1 MDLKPIEVAKNGA
14 ADFLRE
20 MEGELESGR
29 IDEAQWYRRV
39 AEFITPKYLGAG
51 TPWGQSGRSG
61 DAGSWEVARGLLV
74 DAVDRSGTFL
84 DVGCA
89 SGYLMECLV
98 RWGRGKGIEVEP
110 YGLDI
115 APELAELAR
124 GRLPEWR

>member
-1 MDLKPIEVAKNGA
+1 MDSKPIELAKNRA
-14 ADFLRE
+14 AHFLADVDAD
-20 MEGELESGR
+20 LQAGR
-29 IDEAQWYRRV
+29 IDEAEWYRRV
-39 AEFITPKYLGAG
+39 AAFITPKYLEAT

-61 DAGSWEVARGLLV
+61 DAASWERARGLTI

-98 RWGRGKGIEVEP
+98 RWGEEKGICVVP

-124 GRLPEWR
+124 GRL